1 MISKRTTFK
10 VESIEV
16 LDTSMMKLASFDIPQ
31 GETYDPDFLYI
42 KVRAV
47 SAGEYYGDNKNGDWF
62 PEQELIKCYK
72 TFLTGHVFKDH
83 QNKSAASAIG
93 EVLSAVWD
101 DDMKCVVLILK
112 IDRKIAPTVA
122 RSIEKGYMTDVSMG
136 CRVPY
141 SICSICGHKAKN
153 PKEYCKHIQLL
164 RRKILP
170 DGRKVYEININPKFH
185 DISIVLNGA
194 EKVAKITDIYDANS
208 TEKPKAVI
216 TPIQKIAD
224 DTEIETGMQ
233 KVASHQDLIDNAF
246 ELPMAD
252 SMQKHADTEK
262 RADFYKKLQGDII
275 NTSKSEIMENRGLE
289 PARILLKAAFTPY
302 WSAMDIE
309 KIALKIKALAVQ
321 TGKSK
326 LSVFTGFLNVLDF
339 AGIELAPSE
348 FGNLVAA
355 VFNCKCPIETRTGNI
370 VSAIKETEEEAENNP
385 MKDFGLSKALSIIK
399 SLPSSGMTEG
409 MTIIRKAV
417 PVTDDNSIHDS
428 IMDNIV
434 RPMIPLRSV
443 HTAPLVKRI
452 RIMIKPRMTQPA
464 VFGRLNPL
472 FAQLYS
478 MYQGDRARRLADGI
492 TEAGVNKFAA
502 YFSADNSFEKVAKYG
517 TIKALTIG
525 TPIIYGYSKYQ
536 RARIDN
542 GEDISSPNRFVAEYP
557 EAVAGLNVLLAPKA
571 FKAVSKNI
579 KKIKKSGVIEKAVN
593 SAKDT
598 VSNAAEKFKKH
609 AGVAED
615 LMFLDQNGY
624 NDTVDNVLNKIGAT
638 RDDLNTYVAYKVAE
652 QSEVLESA
660 IEKRADE
667 FRNDDNLVS
676 SSDSFIDTMAIA
688 KILTEKL

>member
-10 VESIEV
+10 VESLEV

-185 DISIVLNGA
+185 DISVVLNGA
-194 EKVAKITDIYDANS
+194 EKVAKITDIYDANYAQ
-208 TEKPKAVI
+208 KPKAVI

-224 DTEIETGMQ
+224 DTEVESGMM
-233 KVASHQDLIDNAF
+233 KVASHQDFINNAF
-246 ELPMAD
+246 EIPMSD

-262 RADFYKKLQGDII
+262 RADFYKKLQGEIL
-275 NTSKSEIMENRGLE
+275 NTSKAEIMESRGLE

-302 WSAMDIE
+302 WSAIDVERIS
-309 KIALKIKALAVQ
+309 LKIKALAAQ

-348 FGNLVAA
+348 FGNLVAS
-355 VFNCKCPIETRTGNI
+355 VFNCKCPIETRAGNI
-370 VSAIKETEEEAENNP
+370 VSAIKEAEEEAENNP

-417 PVTDDNSIHDS
+417 PITDDDSIHDS

-434 RPMIPLRSV
+434 KPMIPLRSV
-443 HTAPLVKRI
+443 HTVPLVKRI
-452 RIMIKPRMTQPA
+452 RIMVKPRMTHPS
-464 VFGRLNPL
+464 VFGKLNPL
-472 FAQLYS
+472 FSQLYS
-478 MYQGDRARRLADGI
+478 MYQNDRANRLISGATESGI
-492 TEAGVNKFAA
+492 NKFAS
-502 YFSADNSFEKVAKYG
+502 YFNDDTSFEKVAKYG
-517 TIKALTIG
+517 TLKAMTIG

-557 EAVAGLNVLLAPKA
+557 EAVSGLNMLLAPKA
-571 FKAVSKNI
+571 YKVIRKKI
-579 KKIKKSGVIEKAVN
+579 KDIKKSGSVERAVN
-593 SAKDT
+593 SIKDT
-598 VSNAAEKFKKH
+598 ASRASEKFKKH
-609 AGVAED
+609 ASVAEE
-615 LMFLDQNGY
+615 LVFLEQNGY
-624 NDTVDNVLNKIGAT
+624 NDTVDDVLNRIGAT
-638 RDDLNTYVAYKVAE
+638 RDDVNDYLAYKVAE
-652 QSEVLESA
+652 QSKVLEES
-660 IEKRADE
+660 IEKRAYE
-667 FRNDDNLVS
+667 LQNDNNLTAS
-676 SSDSFIDTMAIA
+676 SNSFIDTMAIA